1 MLIYISIICTLVL
14 VGVVFFVLVLCTL
27 INILLKLKGD
37 TEFLVEVLSKEY
49 AKKVSDLMIEN
60 GFVAKK
66 IDMTEEEARKLAKE
80 FYSKE
85 KKNGN

>member
-14 VGVVFFVLVLCTL
+14 VGVIFHAMVLCAL
-27 INILLKLKGD
+27 INILTRVRGD
-37 TEFLVEVLSKEY
+37 VEYITDIINKDY

-85 KKNGN
+85 